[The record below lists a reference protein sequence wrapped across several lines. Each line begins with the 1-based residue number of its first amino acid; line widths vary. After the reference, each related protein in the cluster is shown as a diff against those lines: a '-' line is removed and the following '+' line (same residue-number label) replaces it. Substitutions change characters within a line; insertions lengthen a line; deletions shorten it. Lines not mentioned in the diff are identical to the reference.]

1 MVTIEQKLL
10 LFSKLIN
17 NSMNK
22 SLNEE
27 LKEMEKQYELK
38 IKKNMDETNKLAK
51 FIEEKAAKKAEM
63 KRNESLSRSKVII
76 KREII
81 VLKEKYYYIF
91 MDKFKNRLSEF
102 VDSEEYKTYLY
113 SLISNA
119 ENLLNNYEESDLVVY
134 LSEKDK
140 QKYSDL
146 INTELSKNKNCK
158 NVEFKS
164 TNDIIGGFIAIIADK
179 NIKMDLSIDAV
190 LEDNET
196 YVMQT
201 IFEALEAGDINE

>member
-17 NSMNK
+17 KSMDK
-22 SLNEE
+22 SLNEA

-196 YVMQT
+196 YIMQT